1 MAAAVRW
8 PHVAARK
15 AFKLTRRLGAAVEA
29 ASGKS
34 RYRQYYEQL
43 RLALTHGVP
52 PSSYYKFELWR
63 RERFRRASEYLFRYE
78 TKAGVYRFY
87 NRGLERGAA
96 IGPLNN
102 KAKFYKRCVGAGLRT
117 APIFFSIDDGKVTRL
132 AATTDGLPQVDLFV
146 KPNKG
151 KGGRAAK
158 RWDYVG
164 DGRFRSVKGK
174 VLTASA
180 LHRRLVGESRT
191 EKLIVGQR
199 LLNHPAIADLSNGA
213 LCTVR
218 IVTCL
223 DEHGRAE
230 VTNAAF
236 RMSQGKNVTIDNFHA
251 GGLAA
256 EVDVAT
262 GRLGRASNQGLRR
275 SSIWHERH
283 PQTRAMIV
291 GRQLPGWPAAVELV
305 IAAHEAF
312 GARVIVG
319 WDVAL
324 LADGPCLVEGNGSP
338 DLDIIQRTSHK
349 PIGNDRLGT
358 LLAYHTRRTEEP
370 RCEGITRVSSASLVR
385 SNDSSVP
392 G

>member
-164 DGRFRSVKGK
+164 DEFKK
-174 VLTASA
+174 F
-180 LHRRLVGESRT
+180 
-191 EKLIVGQR
+191 
-199 LLNHPAIADLSNGA
+199 IADDL
-213 LCTVR
+213 
-218 IVTCL
+218 
-223 DEHGRAE
+223 
-230 VTNAAF
+230 
-236 RMSQGKNVTIDNFHA
+236 
-251 GGLAA
+251 
-256 EVDVAT
+256 
-262 GRLGRASNQGLRR
+262 
-275 SSIWHERH
+275 
-283 PQTRAMIV
+283 
-291 GRQLPGWPAAVELV
+291 EL
-305 IAAHEAF
+305 E
-312 GARVIVG
+312 
-319 WDVAL
+319 
-324 LADGPCLVEGNGSP
+324 
-338 DLDIIQRTSHK
+338 
-349 PIGNDRLGT
+349 
-358 LLAYHTRRTEEP
+358 
-370 RCEGITRVSSASLVR
+370 
-385 SNDSSVP
+385 
-392 G
+392 